1 MTISEALS
9 AEAPGVSVQQ
19 AIEEDDWGRMDRRLV
34 FVDNDL
40 ERDFRATERAR
51 NLGQARFVL
60 LLALGIELAFAAL
73 DPWTLPAAGMTF
85 VIWRTTILTLSLLAL
100 LALTYAPFFQTRWP
114 LLMSLAVHFMTLAM
128 ALTNVMVDVPV
139 LYLSGFMLLVLAS
152 YLIVPL
158 IFDYCVGTV
167 TTASVVYLV
176 LTSFADVVDAKYI
189 GMLAAQ
195 LVAANV
201 VGIAALY
208 RAERFRRLDHLNA
221 RRLNEQRARYHDLLT
236 SILPAAVAE
245 RLQRG
250 ETVVD
255 EHSDVTVLFA
265 DIVGFTAMA
274 ARSRP
279 DQILDLL
286 NRLFAAFDEITARH
300 GLEKIKTIGDS
311 YMVAGGVSGD
321 SGAHA
326 PAMADLA
333 LAMQDAAAQVND
345 PDGQPVRIRIGIHVG
360 GLTAGVI
367 GQRRFMYDLW
377 GDTVNIASRMQ
388 SLGEPDRIQVS
399 DDMRQRLDASY
410 QLDPRGKIEVKGRG
424 EMSTWYLLGGNAP
437 KAVEED
443 RP

>member
-1 MTISEALS
+1 MTVSEALPDAMAAANKIS
-9 AEAPGVSVQQ
+9 
-19 AIEEDDWGRMDRRLV
+19 DDNDWGAMDRRLV
-34 FVDNDL
+34 FRDNDL
-40 ERDFRATERAR
+40 EWDFRVTERSR

-60 LLALGIELAFAAL
+60 WLALGIELSFAAI
-73 DPWTLPAAGMTF
+73 DPWTLPADGMTF
-85 VIWRTTILTLSLLAL
+85 VLWRTIILTLALVAL
-100 LALTYAPFFQTRWP
+100 LGLTYAPFFRTRWP
-114 LLMSLAVHFMTLAM
+114 LLMTLAVHVMTVANG
-128 ALTNVMVDVPV
+128 LTNAMVDVPV
-139 LYLSGFMLLVLAS
+139 LYLAGFMLLVLAS

-158 IFDYCVGTV
+158 IFQYCIGTV
-167 TTASVVYLV
+167 TTASLVYLGITALGDV
-176 LTSFADVVDAKYI
+176 ADAQLLA
-189 GMLAAQ
+189 MLAAQ

-201 VGIAALY
+201 IGIAALY

-221 RRLNEQRARYHDLLT
+221 RRLDDQRARYHDLLT

-286 NRLFAAFDEITARH
+286 NKLFAAFDEITARH
-300 GLEKIKTIGDS
+300 GLEKIKTIGDC
-311 YMVAGGVSGD
+311 YMAAGGGFD
-321 SGAHA
+321 HQGAHA
-326 PAMADLA
+326 SAMADLA
-333 LAMQDAAAQVND
+333 LAMQEAAARIDD

-388 SLGEPDRIQVS
+388 SLGEPDCIQVS
-399 DDMRQRLDASY
+399 DDLRRRLDSSY
-410 QLDPRGKIEVKGRG
+410 RLDPRGEIDVKGKG
-424 EMSTWYLLGGNAP
+424 AMSTWYLLGRDGGINA
-437 KAVEED
+437 EED
-443 RP
+443 VS

>member
-1 MTISEALS
+1 MTVSEALPDAMAAANKIS
-9 AEAPGVSVQQ
+9 
-19 AIEEDDWGRMDRRLV
+19 DDNDWGAMDRRLV
-34 FVDNDL
+34 FRDNDL
-40 ERDFRATERAR
+40 EWDFRVTERSR

-60 LLALGIELAFAAL
+60 WLALGIELSFAAI
-73 DPWTLPAAGMTF
+73 DPWTLPADGMTF
-85 VIWRTTILTLSLLAL
+85 VLWRTIILTLALVAL
-100 LALTYAPFFQTRWP
+100 LGLTYAPFFRTRWP
-114 LLMSLAVHFMTLAM
+114 LLMTLAVHVMTVANG
-128 ALTNVMVDVPV
+128 LTNAMVDVPV
-139 LYLSGFMLLVLAS
+139 LYLAGFMLLVLAS

-158 IFDYCVGTV
+158 IFQYCIGTV
-167 TTASVVYLV
+167 TTASLVYLGITALGDV
-176 LTSFADVVDAKYI
+176 ADAQLLA
-189 GMLAAQ
+189 MLAAQ

-201 VGIAALY
+201 IGIAALY

-221 RRLNEQRARYHDLLT
+221 RRLDDQRARYHDLLT

-286 NRLFAAFDEITARH
+286 NKLFAAFDEITARH
-300 GLEKIKTIGDS
+300 GLEKIKTIGDC
-311 YMVAGGVSGD
+311 YMAAGGVFD
-321 SGAHA
+321 HQGAHA
-326 PAMADLA
+326 SAMADLA
-333 LAMQDAAAQVND
+333 LAMQEAAARIDD

-388 SLGEPDRIQVS
+388 SLGEPDCIQVS
-399 DDMRQRLDASY
+399 DDLRRRLDSSY
-410 QLDPRGKIEVKGRG
+410 RLGPRGEIDVKGKG
-424 EMSTWYLLGGNAP
+424 AMSTWYLLGRDGGINA
-437 KAVEED
+437 EED
-443 RP
+443 VS